1 MSSEWVDESLKLYYY
16 FNIPILEPFQY
27 TRECRME
34 VFFLYLILMNNIFN
48 AGKLMVL
55 EILLLKNF
63 FWTDIQKAATINFVV
78 RRLFIR

>member
-1 MSSEWVDESLKLYYY
+1 MSLLNFTTILISLSLNLFNTHESVEWK
-16 FNIPILEPFQY
+16 
-27 TRECRME
+27 
-34 VFFLYLILMNNIFN
+34 FFLYLILMNNIFN